1 MSNKIFEKAIV
12 EKRVKSSSRRPRY
25 ALRKLSVGV
34 VSCLIGYAF
43 LIGGN
48 VSFAETDTHPSDK
61 IVEVFEKS
69 EILEEKITENI
80 SNISD
85 EKTGTKKVDITS
97 VSSEEKSNSTE
108 NFEEKREIPVHNE
121 KFTVV
126 FDANG
131 GKFDTENNTLTV
143 NAGENATFSE
153 IPSFSGKIFVGWAS
167 SPDAT
172 EAQPDILQNIS
183 SNKTVYAVWKA
194 DETTIQ
200 TEHKPI
206 VTSKKPEDTSDYVSL
221 NFNTT
226 SFTENDGTLHYG
238 KLLNENNEEV
248 ETNNEI
254 EGVKTRTYWVLKSAT
269 WKDVK
274 DFTDKDGK
282 NVYQNLT
289 ANSGDEK
296 HPFLGWADSS
306 SLDTVV
312 NLANKFEDTSVI
324 GENPNDGLNF
334 YAKYRTNDVI
344 YYGKTDTSNP
354 MYDSDGYKIN
364 LNSDYNKVT
373 FKLKDEKIGKVYL
386 KEEQK
391 NLLGKDVATNDDGS
405 ITLTDAEINDKE
417 ITAFVHKSKVQY
429 TGFRDIKIET
439 DSIDKNYQY
448 WFWYRAELDD
458 VRRQDDWDFV
468 FPPSLNGIK
477 NPVEV
482 CFVPFFVTNGQDVTE
497 FKSKPAPP
505 KMPLVGNNSKR
516 TRFELITLKKE
527 EQIDDILRKDG
538 KSYFDRTYVVF
549 REYKADF
556 IFEKH
561 PSKKSGSVLPE
572 LKEEFKYNYTNPHW
586 YDNQKRTHS
595 YYDDVD
601 LSNEIIYKSKIYTAR
616 ATRIPVI
623 HEINEASE
631 IIQGTAETGGV
642 VNLYVDGKYS
652 GEAVVD
658 NKGRWK
664 FKKTDRFSLKEGS
677 EIEIQYSSYKRT
689 LPASAKIIVKKAAD
703 NIKFNPIYTGSV
715 ANPGDKATVSAPKFI
730 NELNKS
736 ELVDN
741 SIVKKFELL
750 KNTIEGVS
758 IDEKTG
764 EITYNTKESDSD
776 KTIDLNV
783 KVTYLDDTTENVNT
797 TIKINPLPDIINRE
811 ENLSVPIPDGYVRVR
826 IIAGEGVRLK
836 ETEKIYDIKKGL
848 SLSEDLYP
856 EVEINPDKKNDY
868 KEPISWTISPGE
880 AIENS
885 VDIVANAT
893 KTQAFL
899 NSPIGKDIKIL
910 EGETIE
916 AAKLIDNLQNLPANT
931 TYEFKEKPDTKTAR
945 TIDATIIVKYSDG
958 SVDQVKSK
966 IIVQKQAAII
976 TSIPEV
982 EAIDEIVDFG
992 KTYDLSDNI
1001 KNLPEKAK
1009 VEDITEKGTIDTQKS
1024 GDYIGKV
1031 KVTFENGATRIINIK
1046 VVVNK
1051 SLAETNEPVGKDIK
1065 ILEGETIEA
1074 AKLIDNLQNLPA
1086 NTTYEFKEK
1095 PDTKTARTIDATII
1109 VKYSDGSVDQ
1119 VKSKIIVQKQA
1130 AIITPIPELEAIDEI
1145 VDFGKSYDLS
1155 DNIKNLPEK
1164 AKVEDITEKG
1174 AIDTQKSGNYIGKI
1188 KVTFENG
1195 ATRVVNIKVVV
1206 NKSLAETNELVGKDI
1221 KILEGETIEAKDLIV
1236 NLGDFPADTTYEF
1249 KEKPDTKIARTID
1262 ATIIVKYSDGSVD
1275 EVKSTI
1281 IVQKQAAIITPI
1293 PEVEAIDEI
1302 VDFGKSYDLTDN
1314 IKNLPGKA
1322 TVEDIT
1328 EKGAIDTQKSGNYI
1342 GKVKVTFENGA
1353 TKIVKVKVV
1362 VNKSLAE
1369 INEPVGKEI
1378 KILEEE
1384 TIEAAD
1390 LVENSDALPENT
1402 TFEFKEKPDTT
1413 TARTIDATIIV
1424 KYSDGSFDE
1433 VKSTIIVQKQA
1444 AIITPIPEV
1453 EAIDEIVDY
1462 GKTYDLLD
1470 NIKNL
1475 PGKATVED
1483 ITEKGSIDTQKSGN
1497 YIGKVKVTFENGA
1510 TRIVRVKVVVNKSL
1524 AETNEPVGKEIK
1536 ILEGETIEAKDLIV
1550 NSGNLPAD
1558 TTYEFK
1564 EKSDTTTAGTIDAT
1578 IIVKY
1583 SDGSVDKVKSKI
1595 IVQKQAAIITPIPEI
1610 EAIDEIVE
1618 FGKSYDLSDNIKNLP
1633 EKVTVEDITE
1643 KGAIDTQKSGN
1654 YIGKVKV
1661 TFENG
1666 ATRIVNIKVVVN
1678 KSLAEKFV
1686 PEIKIIEVESEGIS
1700 AEMLES
1706 AIINLPKDSKL
1717 EIKAQT
1723 EGKVLVSIKFGDGS
1737 EKDVEISYKI
1747 KQNNTDG
1754 ENTESNNDEESDIE
1768 ENKPDKQ
1775 LNQKDKDNEQ
1785 NTENNIDT
1793 IKPTEEN
1800 IETKPQNN
1808 HQTSKTSEKSSKRP
1822 EKLIPNK
1829 KSESNSKTT
1838 QDKKSVERKDDL
1850 NNEDIAY
1857 NKAKVKKSNPKS
1869 QLPKAG
1875 TSVEITNLTFASFS
1889 CIIGAYFTKKKK

>member
-1 MSNKIFEKAIV
+1 MSNKIFEKVIA
-12 EKRVKSSSRRPRY
+12 EKRAKSSSRRPRY
-25 ALRKLSVGV
+25 ALRKLSIGV

-48 VSFAETDTHPSDK
+48 VSFAETDTHPSDQ
-61 IVEVFEKS
+61 IEEVYEKS
-69 EILEEKITENI
+69 ENSEEIRAENT
-80 SNISD
+80 SD
-85 EKTGTKKVDITS
+85 EKIAEKSDMKEISETDLNIKMN
-97 VSSEEKSNSTE
+97 SSEHMED
-108 NFEEKREIPVHNE
+108 EEKDPIHNE

-143 NAGENATFSE
+143 SAGENATFSE
-153 IPSFSGKIFVGWAS
+153 IPSCSGKIFTGWAS

-194 DETTIQ
+194 DETTTQ
-200 TEHKPI
+200 TEQKPI
-206 VTSKKPEDTSDYVSL
+206 VTSKKPEDSSDYVSL
-221 NFNTT
+221 NFNAT
-226 SFTENDGTLHYG
+226 SFTEDDGTLHYG

-248 ETNNEI
+248 EANNEI

-274 DFTDKDGK
+274 DFADKDGK

-306 SLDTVV
+306 SLETIVSLV
-312 NLANKFEDTSVI
+312 NRFEDTSVI
-324 GENPNDGLNF
+324 GENSSDGLNF

-405 ITLTDAEINDKE
+405 ITLTDAEIGDKE
-417 ITAFVHKSKVQY
+417 ITAFVHKSKVQS

-439 DSIDKNYQY
+439 DSVDKNYQY
-448 WFWYRAELDD
+448 WFWYRAELDG
-458 VRRQDDWDFV
+458 VKREDDWDFV

-477 NPVEV
+477 NPEEV

-505 KMPLVGNNSKR
+505 KMPLVGKNSKR
-516 TRFELITLKKE
+516 TRFELVTLKKE

-556 IFEKH
+556 IFDKH
-561 PSKKSGSVLPE
+561 PPENSGPVLPK
-572 LKEEFKYNYTNPHW
+572 LKEEFKDNYTNPHW

-595 YYDDVD
+595 YYDNVD
-601 LSNEIIYKSKIYTAR
+601 LSNEIIYKTKIYTAR
-616 ATRIPVI
+616 ATKIPVI
-623 HEINEASE
+623 HEINEASK

-658 NKGRWK
+658 NKGRRK

-677 EIEIQYSSYKRT
+677 EIEITYSSYKRT
-689 LPASAKIIVKKAAD
+689 LPASAKIIVKKAPY

-736 ELVDN
+736 EKVDN

-750 KNTIEGVS
+750 ENTIEGVS

-797 TIKINPLPDIINRE
+797 TIKIKPLSDIINRE
-811 ENLSVPIPDGYVRVR
+811 ENPSAQIPDGYVRVR

-836 ETEKIYDIKKGL
+836 EANEKVYDMKKGL

-856 EVEINPDKKNDY
+856 EVEINPENINDY
-868 KEPISWTISPGE
+868 KEPINWTISPGE

-885 VDIVANAT
+885 IDIVANAT
-893 KTQAFL
+893 KTQAFV
-899 NSPIGKDIKIL
+899 NSLEGKDIKIL
-910 EGETIE
+910 EGETIK
-916 AAKLIDNLQNLPANT
+916 AKDLIVSSENLPNDI
-931 TYEFKEKPDTKTAR
+931 TYEFKEKPDTIKAR

-958 SVDQVKSK
+958 SFDEVKSKIIVQKQAAIIMPIPEIEAIDEIVDFGKTYDLTDNIKNLPEKATVEDITEKGAIDTQKSGNYIGKVKVTFKNGEARIVIVKVVVNKSLAETNEPVGKEIKILEGESVEAKDLVENSDDLPNDTKFEFKEKPNTKTAGTIDATIIVKYSDGSVDEVKSK

-976 TSIPEV
+976 TPIPEV

-1001 KNLPEKAK
+1001 KNLPE
-1009 VEDITEKGTIDTQKS
+1009 
-1024 GDYIGKV
+1024 
-1031 KVTFENGATRIINIK
+1031 
-1046 VVVNK
+1046 
-1051 SLAETNEPVGKDIK
+1051 
-1065 ILEGETIEA
+1065 
-1074 AKLIDNLQNLPA
+1074 
-1086 NTTYEFKEK
+1086 
-1095 PDTKTARTIDATII
+1095 
-1109 VKYSDGSVDQ
+1109 
-1119 VKSKIIVQKQA
+1119 
-1130 AIITPIPELEAIDEI
+1130 
-1145 VDFGKSYDLS
+1145 
-1155 DNIKNLPEK
+1155 
-1164 AKVEDITEKG
+1164 
-1174 AIDTQKSGNYIGKI
+1174 
-1188 KVTFENG
+1188 
-1195 ATRVVNIKVVV
+1195 
-1206 NKSLAETNELVGKDI
+1206 
-1221 KILEGETIEAKDLIV
+1221 
-1236 NLGDFPADTTYEF
+1236 
-1249 KEKPDTKIARTID
+1249 
-1262 ATIIVKYSDGSVD
+1262 
-1275 EVKSTI
+1275 
-1281 IVQKQAAIITPI
+1281 
-1293 PEVEAIDEI
+1293 
-1302 VDFGKSYDLTDN
+1302 
-1314 IKNLPGKA
+1314 KA

-1342 GKVKVTFENGA
+1342 GKVKVTFENVA
-1353 TKIVKVKVV
+1353 TRIVNIKVV

-1369 INEPVGKEI
+1369 TNEPVRKEI
-1378 KILEEE
+1378 KILEGESV
-1384 TIEAAD
+1384 EAKD
-1390 LVENSDALPENT
+1390 LVENSDDLPNDT
-1402 TFEFKEKPDTT
+1402 KFEFKEKPNTK
-1413 TARTIDATIIV
+1413 TAGTIDATIIV
-1424 KYSDGSFDE
+1424 KYSDGSVDE
-1433 VKSTIIVQKQA
+1433 VKSKIIVQKQA

-1453 EAIDEIVDY
+1453 EAIDEIVEF
-1462 GKTYDLLD
+1462 GKSYDLSD
-1470 NIKNL
+1470 NIKSL
-1475 PGKATVED
+1475 PEKAKVED
-1483 ITEKGSIDTQKSGN
+1483 ITKKGTIDTQKSGN

-1510 TRIVRVKVVVNKSL
+1510 TRI
-1524 AETNEPVGKEIK
+1524 I
-1536 ILEGETIEAKDLIV
+1536 
-1550 NSGNLPAD
+1550 
-1558 TTYEFK
+1558 
-1564 EKSDTTTAGTIDAT
+1564 
-1578 IIVKY
+1578 
-1583 SDGSVDKVKSKI
+1583 
-1595 IVQKQAAIITPIPEI
+1595 
-1610 EAIDEIVE
+1610 
-1618 FGKSYDLSDNIKNLP
+1618 
-1633 EKVTVEDITE
+1633 
-1643 KGAIDTQKSGN
+1643 
-1654 YIGKVKV
+1654 
-1661 TFENG
+1661 
-1666 ATRIVNIKVVVN
+1666 NIKVVVN

-1686 PEIKIIEVESEGIS
+1686 PEVKEVEVESEGIS
-1700 AEMLES
+1700 AEVLRS
-1706 AIINLPKDSKL
+1706 AIVNLPRDSKI
-1717 EIKAQT
+1717 EIKSKS
-1723 EGKVLVSIKFGDGS
+1723 EGKILVTIKFSDGS

-1754 ENTESNNDEESDIE
+1754 ENTRSNDDEESDIE
-1768 ENKPDKQ
+1768 ENKPDKKP
-1775 LNQKDKDNEQ
+1775 NQEDKDNEQ

-1800 IETKPQNN
+1800 IETKPLNN
-1808 HQTSKTSEKSSKRP
+1808 HQTSDILEKSPIKP
-1822 EKLIPNK
+1822 EKLIQNK
-1829 KSESNSKTT
+1829 KPESNSKTT
-1838 QDKKSVERKDDL
+1838 QDKKSVEIKDGL
-1850 NNEDIAY
+1850 NNGDIAH
-1857 NKAKVKKSNPKS
+1857 NKPEVKKSNPKS

-1875 TSVEITNLTFASFS
+1875 TNIEITNLTLASFS
-1889 CIIGAYFTKKKK
+1889 CIIGAYYTKKKK